1 MPMTS
6 GTRPMERK
14 WMYGMNI
21 SYPKYVNGVQS
32 FLIVVESDRV
42 AKGNIEIFLSVY
54 ENLNEMLHDLGANDG
69 DIDQEDLQQLFE
81 EAEKPVYDG
90 CDFSILSAVLEL
102 LKLKPSSS
110 WSDTS
115 FTKLL
120 DFMHRLLPKN
130 NELPISTYQAKNIMR
145 PMGLEIKRIHSCPND
160 YMLYRDEYENLH
172 ACVTCETSRYKKE
185 PDEIDDD
192 ATKRARHAGRWYI
205 HVLGRDPITEVFGKE
220 HGGRTKGVSTIL
232 GVRTTLGWVKGD
244 KERHHIV
251 DIKAITENVTKTVT
265 AAFQDK
271 FDSQK
276 TQMDSQKTEIEGLKA
291 IVAHLEGRESPTCLD
306 SSCASDKFDDLEEFR
321 VAIGKV
327 YPTWDP
333 TLHGSSIS
341 EGHIK
346 MKAILRK
353 DKYLAAIGERPAER
367 REKCKELGSSA
378 RLYEARLLHNKNFL
392 KRKLYALRMTESTLV
407 TEHVN
412 NLNALFSQL
421 TSLSCKIDSQE
432 RAEILLQRLPDSYD
446 QVIINLTSNVLLDYL
461 VFDDVA
467 AAILKE
473 ENRYNNR
480 EDRKD
485 CWGLNT
491 SYPQGNVASTSEDG
505 NALCYEA
512 AIANESRKIFAD
524 LCCNDHELKFIGIGS
539 IMVKM
544 HDVHGI
550 KSFDICQNKEEVFM
564 ERKLLPGTHKR
575 SVYVLELVHSD
586 VRQVVFILGGVERIT
601 KKRTKNKAK
610 TTKPDSE
617 WKRL

>member
-6 GTRPMERK
+6 GTRP
-14 WMYGMNI
+14 
-21 SYPKYVNGVQS
+21 
-32 FLIVVESDRV
+32 
-42 AKGNIEIFLSVY
+42 
-54 ENLNEMLHDLGANDG
+54 MLHDLGANDG
-69 DIDQEDLQQLFE
+69 DTNQEDLKQLFE
-81 EAEKPVYDG
+81 DAEKPVYDG
-90 CDFSILSAVLEL
+90 YDFSVLSAILEL
-102 LKLKPSSS
+102 LKLKASSS

-115 FTKLL
+115 FTKL

-192 ATKRARHAGRWYI
+192 VTKNGPPAKLLWYFPIIPRLKRLFENKKEAKLLRWHFDQRTKRARHAGRWYI
-205 HVLGRDPITEVFGKE
+205 PCVRKRSDYRSVWKRAR
-220 HGGRTKGVSTIL
+220 GRTKGVSTVL
-232 GVRTTLGWVKGD
+232 RVRMALGWVKGD
-244 KERHHIV
+244 KERHHVV
-251 DIKAITENVTKTVT
+251 DIKAIAKNVTKTVT

-276 TQMDSQKTEIEGLKA
+276 TQMDSQKTEMEGLKA
-291 IVAHLEGRESPTCLD
+291 IVAHLEGRERPTCLD
-306 SSCASDKFDDLEEFR
+306 SNCASDKFDDLEEFR

-327 YPTWDP
+327 YPTWDA

-346 MKAILRK
+346 MGFVKHR
-353 DKYLAAIGERPAER
+353 GE
-367 REKCKELGSSA
+367 KSA
-378 RLYEARLLHNKNFL
+378 RSWDLLL
-392 KRKLYALRMTESTLV
+392 DY
-407 TEHVN
+407 
-412 NLNALFSQL
+412 
-421 TSLSCKIDSQE
+421 SQE
-432 RAEILLQRLPDSYD
+432 RAEILLQSLPDSYD

-461 VFDDVA
+461 VFDDVV

-473 ENRYNNR
+473 ENRHNNR
-480 EDRKD
+480 EDRQ
-485 CWGLNT
+485 T
-491 SYPQGNVASTSEDG
+491 SSRQVEALGNVASTSEDG

-544 HDVHGI
+544 HDGRNTKQDHENYKRRACTYERRKGGYKLIRAEVHGI

-601 KKRTKNKAK
+601 RKGRK
-610 TTKPDSE
+610 TKP
-617 WKRL
+617 KRPKTGTRNGKDCERQSQIEAEKSISSQKSTEKSTGQSQSQPRQIIKVNM